1 MKVKAIIE
9 IHFSFVVD
17 ENSIRVISF
26 FLISFF

>member
-1 MKVKAIIE
+1 MEVMKVKAIIE

-26 FLISFF
+26 FFN